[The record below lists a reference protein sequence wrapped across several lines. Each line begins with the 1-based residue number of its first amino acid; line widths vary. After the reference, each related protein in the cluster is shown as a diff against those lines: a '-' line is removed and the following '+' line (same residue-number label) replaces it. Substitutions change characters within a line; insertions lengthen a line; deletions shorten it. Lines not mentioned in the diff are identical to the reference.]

1 MASYFGNDNP
11 LQMKYPRGE
20 KSRIIRQFILD
31 NPKLKDD
38 KGRAREILRQNPKM
52 FPDLEAARSL
62 VRSVTGKHG
71 DKGRQEIKDP
81 EKIKFFFEDKW
92 AKENLNTE
100 LQPWDEP
107 FIIPSTIKDMSIIAD
122 LHSINLENKCMQS
135 FLKATK
141 KKEALIINGDL
152 MDSESLSRHL
162 KGHNLIAY
170 EDELELCHNI
180 LKALKQEFNHVYFK
194 EGNHDFWLE
203 RYLLSNAREIFRL
216 RGVELKEL
224 LRLGELGVHW
234 IHNLK
239 AWTYGDLN
247 GVHGHEFPGYGMGKF
262 PATGL
267 LDKWQR
273 FKHRID
279 VKVIGSHCHKNDMA
293 ISKKSVDGKFGYAW
307 ITPAMCR
314 KAASYNPYAPNDLGW
329 GQLSI
334 NNDGYTEVKMT
345 VL

>member
-1 MASYFGNDNP
+1 
-11 LQMKYPRGE
+11 MKYKHGE
-20 KSRIIRQFILD
+20 KSKVIRQFILD
-31 NPKLKDD
+31 NPKLTED
-38 KGRAREILRQNPKM
+38 KGRAREILLQNPKM
-52 FPDLEAARSL
+52 FKDLEDCRSN
-62 VRSVTGKHG
+62 VRRITGKSG
-71 DKGRQEIKDP
+71 ERERGKLKDP

-92 AKENLNTE
+92 AEENLNTE
-100 LQPWDEP
+100 VRPWDEP
-107 FIIPSTIKDMSIIAD
+107 FVVPESIKDMSIIGD
-122 LHSINLENKCMQS
+122 LHSVELDNKCMQA

-141 KKEALIINGDL
+141 KKEALFINGDL
-152 MDSESLSRHL
+152 MNSESLSRHL

-234 IHNLK
+234 IHNLQY
-239 AWTYGDLN
+239 WNYGDLD

-267 LDKWQR
+267 VDKWQT
-273 FKHRID
+273 FKGKYD
-279 VKVIGSHCHKNDMA
+279 VKIIASHCHRNDHT
-293 ISKKSVDGKFGYAW
+293 ISKKSKDGKFGESW
-307 ITPAMCR
+307 VTPAMCR
-314 KAASYNPYAPNDLGW
+314 KSAGFNPYAGWNLGW
-329 GQLSI
+329 GDLHI
-334 NNDGYTEVKMT
+334 NNDGITEVKMT